1 MAKVDKERKENMKK
15 RKKMLKYGL
24 DEYREPDPQLYA
36 VPHSAQEMIDIV
48 SVSESGIFELPGKKY
63 SSTWEIEDINYNLAN
78 DDEREEIQFRYS
90 SQIISVM
97 QYPFKL
103 TIINRKKNTEKLKE
117 EYFYKENPACKG
129 KLREYVN
136 DAIEDWVTRGRH
148 GYEQEKYITVSAE
161 RNNKDEAIQLM
172 KIINDDLKKGFSSID
187 SSIKQLNGD
196 ERLNLLSKILNPES
210 NIPLPTIREM
220 YESGRDYKNE
230 ILPDK
235 GFDFSDKKCETFKI
249 GDKVCTAMYATKYP
263 NVLSDSFM
271 EELTNLPVE
280 AIISIDAVPI
290 NADTARKFVEGIYMD
305 VEEAIGK
312 QQEKRNK
319 NRAYATDISYKKR
332 REKEDVE
339 AYMDELREA
348 DQRMLL
354 AGLTI
359 LVVAET
365 EDELE
370 AQVNSI
376 KTVGSRYTVD
386 IENAWL
392 YQREYF
398 ATALPI
404 GNRQISKMRPMLS
417 SDIAA
422 LIPFQAASLKTSG
435 VRICYGTNQVS
446 GEPIFGNRK
455 KLSFG
460 GGFYFGKPG
469 SGKSQD
475 AKQEMAAILAST
487 DDDIIVIDPTFEY
500 EKVCDIFDGEFFEFS
515 PTSQYH
521 LNPLDIELELYEDSK
536 ALQKFIN
543 DTSDYMISQCALM
556 MEGEILSGHRTI
568 ISRAVR
574 ALYED
579 IAALPKNERY
589 IPIMGDLRKVIS
601 GYEEK
606 EAVAIALAME
616 LYTDGAFSMF
626 NHQTNI
632 SLKKRFTAFGI
643 RDVGKNMYG
652 QAMLAITRHI
662 DKRIRKN
669 FEMGRSTWVY
679 TDEIHR
685 IIKNPISADYMDR
698 SWRENRKFNAIN
710 TGLTHTI
717 EEILKNDIA
726 ESMVKNSEFL
736 FILKSSKTS
745 VNEMLT
751 SIEGM
756 KPELFRFMINAPVGT
771 GILKH
776 GAQLIPV
783 DGRLSEENPL
793 SRVFNTDPHKYADEE
808 S

>member
-1 MAKVDKERKENMKK
+1 MAKVDKERKENIKK
-15 RKKMLKYGL
+15 RKKMLKLGL

-36 VPHSAQEMIDIV
+36 VPQSAQEMIDIV
-48 SVSESGIFELPGKKY
+48 SISESGIFELPGKKY

-103 TIINRKKNTEKLKE
+103 TVINRKKNPEKLKD
-117 EYFYKENPACKG
+117 EYLYPENPSCRNV
-129 KLREYVN
+129 LRDSVN
-136 DAIEDWVTRGRH
+136 AAMEEWLVSGRH
-148 GYEQEKYITVSAE
+148 GYEQEKYITVSAS

-172 KIINDDLKKGFSSID
+172 KIINDDLKKGFASLDTSV
-187 SSIKQLNGD
+187 KQLNGD
-196 ERLNLLSKILNPES
+196 ERLRMLSKILNPES

-249 GDKVCTAMYATKYP
+249 GDRVCTALYAAKYP
-263 NVLSDSFM
+263 NVISDNFM
-271 EELTNLPVE
+271 NELMNLPME
-280 AIISIDAVPI
+280 SIISIDAVPI
-290 NADTARKFVEGIYMD
+290 NAQTARKFVEGIYMD
-305 VEEAIGK
+305 VEDAIGK

-339 AYMDELREA
+339 AYLDELREE

-354 AGLTI
+354 GGLTI
-359 LVVAET
+359 VIIAENM
-365 EDELE
+365 DELE
-370 AQVNSI
+370 AKINSVQ
-376 KTVGSRYTVD
+376 TVGARYSVD

-422 LIPFQAASLKTSG
+422 LIPFQAASLKTIG
-435 VRICYGTNQVS
+435 QRVCYGINQVS
-446 GEPIFGNRK
+446 GEPVFGNRK
-455 KLSFG
+455 QLTFG

-469 SGKSQD
+469 SGKSHD
-475 AKQEMAAILAST
+475 AKQEMAAIIAGT
-487 DDDIIVIDPTFEY
+487 DDDIIVIDPTLEY
-500 EKVCDIFDGEFFEFS
+500 KKVGDEFDGEFFNFS
-515 PTSQYH
+515 PSSEDH
-521 LNPLDIELELYEDSK
+521 LNPLNIDMELYDKPKELEQYIK
-536 ALQKFIN
+536 

-556 MEGEILSGHRTI
+556 MEGEITSGHRTI
-568 ISRAVR
+568 ISRGVR
-574 ALYED
+574 KLYED
-579 IAALPKNERY
+579 IAALPKTERY

-616 LYTDGAFSMF
+616 LYTEGAFSMF
-626 NHQTNI
+626 NHLTNI
-632 SLKKRFTAFGI
+632 SLKKRYTVFGI
-643 RDVGKNMYG
+643 RDVGENMFG

-662 DKRIRKN
+662 DERVRKN
-669 FEMGRSTWVY
+669 FAIGRSTWIY
-679 TDEIHR
+679 IDEIHR
-685 IIKNPISADYMDR
+685 VLNNKVSARYMDKN
-698 SWRENRKFNAIN
+698 WREHRKMNAID

-717 EEILKNDIA
+717 EEILKNDTA
-726 ESMVKNSEFL
+726 EAMVKNSEFI

-745 VNEMLT
+745 VSEMLS

-756 KPELFRFMINAPVGT
+756 KPELFRFIINAPVGT
-771 GILKH
+771 GVLKH

-783 DGRLSEENPL
+783 DGRLSEDNPL
-793 SRVFNTDPHKYADEE
+793 ARVFNTDPHKYADEE